1 MWNDCL
7 FSHLPRLRSEDPEA
21 AKTHDK
27 VVRNTSHLLT
37 CIMLFV
43 LLFPQRRVVSGWCL
57 RALTG
62 LWSLKLRFRHSLHR
76 KGWIQEPSLYF

>member
-7 FSHLPRLRSEDPEA
+7 FSHLPRLRSEEPET

-27 VVRNTSHLLT
+27 VVRNSAHPLT

-43 LLFPQRRVVSGWCL
+43 LLFPWRRVVSGWCL
-57 RALTG
+57 RAAHRPVELEIV
-62 LWSLKLRFRHSLHR
+62 RFRHSLHR
-76 KGWIQEPSLYF
+76 KG